1 MKAYYAVLHEKD
13 IQGVVCMFDC
23 LEGSI
28 WLDGRILP
36 WEDAKIHVMTHALH
50 YGTSVYEGIRSYRQ
64 EMFQGL
70 AHYQRLL
77 HSAELLD
84 FHIPYTAETLL
95 HATQQ
100 LLDHGNYQ
108 LGYIRALSWC
118 GSQSMSVSHRTSNV
132 HTAIMVWERPMPY
145 SAIQYEQGLDLHVAR
160 WRRPH
165 PDSAPVHSK
174 AGGLYMIS
182 AMAKRTAE
190 LEGFDDA
197 VLLDTQDRVA
207 EASSSNLFCVRDQQL
222 ITPFPHS
229 FLKGLTRAFVME
241 EAARKGI
248 RVEEQDFGLEVLLE
262 AQEVFLTGTAVGIV
276 PVASINTGAGR
287 HVFTPGAITRNIQA
301 WYQEALPV
309 HTAGALA

>member
-1 MKAYYAVLHEKD
+1 
-13 IQGVVCMFDC
+13 MFDC
-23 LEGSI
+23 LEGVI

-36 WEDAKIHVMTHALH
+36 WEEAKIHVMTHALH
-50 YGTSVYEGIRSYRQ
+50 YGTSVYEGIRSY
-64 EMFQGL
+64 ENVMFEGL

-77 HSAELLD
+77 RSAELLD
-84 FHIPYTAETLL
+84 FHIPYTAETLFQ
-95 HATQQ
+95 ATQQ
-100 LLDHGNYQ
+100 LLDQGKYT

-118 GSQSMSVSHRTSNV
+118 GSQSMSVSHRASNI

-145 SAIQYEQGLDLHVAR
+145 SPAQYAQGLHLHMAR

-182 AMAKRTAE
+182 AMAKRAAE
-190 LEGFDDA
+190 LQGFDDA
-197 VLLDTQDRVA
+197 VLLDTEGRVA
-207 EASSSNLFCVRDQQL
+207 EATSSNLFCVRDQRI

-241 EAARKGI
+241 EAARRGVP
-248 RVEEQDFGLEVLLE
+248 VEERDFGLDQLLN

-276 PVASINTGAGR
+276 PVASIHTGAGR
-287 HVFTPGAITRNIQA
+287 HVFTPGPMTRQVQA
-301 WYQEALPV
+301 WYEAALPV
-309 HTAGALA
+309 CPS